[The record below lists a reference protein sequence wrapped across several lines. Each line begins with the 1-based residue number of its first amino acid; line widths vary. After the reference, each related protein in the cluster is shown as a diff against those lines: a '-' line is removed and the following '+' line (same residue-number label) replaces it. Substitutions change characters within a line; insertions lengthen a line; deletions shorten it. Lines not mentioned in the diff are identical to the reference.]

1 MNRKKFMI
9 VGSGGRE
16 SAFAVKLCE
25 DAMVFA
31 VISHENPTIIDCVTA
46 SGGNYL
52 IGNPNN
58 PETVLKF
65 ATDNHVDYV
74 FVSADEPLANGVV
87 DVLLKNNI
95 KAIGGIKEATRI
107 EWDKVYSI
115 EMMKKTCP
123 EFTPFYLTV
132 STPAEIEPAINQ
144 FIQQGL
150 SVVVKPQGLTGGK
163 GVKVMPEHLATY
175 QDAIG
180 YATDLLQEKPNEK
193 VLLVEKLHGIE
204 FTIMGITDGTTLV
217 LSPASYDYPFRLDD
231 DLGPG
236 TGGMGCF
243 TNCEK
248 KLPFMTDTD
257 LNNCQLIMQRIID
270 EMRSNGLIFNGV
282 LNGGFFITS
291 QGIRFMEF
299 NSRFGDPEAL
309 NILTILQSSFSTLLE
324 NIWDK
329 TLSEDRIKFLKEASV
344 IKYLVAKEYPYESAN
359 VINFTVDT
367 TAIKNMGL
375 NVFYAACVKTGEN
388 SYQTLKKSRVIAIGA
403 TSKSIEEASL
413 KIDQAIELYV
423 TGDLEYR
430 KDIGSKTHLEKLNRI
445 LHEMKK

>member
-1 MNRKKFMI
+1 
-9 VGSGGRE
+9 
-16 SAFAVKLCE
+16 
-25 DAMVFA
+25 
-31 VISHENPTIIDCVTA
+31 
-46 SGGNYL
+46 
-52 IGNPNN
+52 
-58 PETVLKF
+58 
-65 ATDNHVDYV
+65 
-74 FVSADEPLANGVV
+74 
-87 DVLLKNNI
+87 
-95 KAIGGIKEATRI
+95 
-107 EWDKVYSI
+107 
-115 EMMKKTCP
+115 
-123 EFTPFYLTV
+123 
-132 STPAEIEPAINQ
+132 
-144 FIQQGL
+144 
-150 SVVVKPQGLTGGK
+150 
-163 GVKVMPEHLATY
+163 
-175 QDAIG
+175 
-180 YATDLLQEKPNEK
+180 
-193 VLLVEKLHGIE
+193 
-204 FTIMGITDGTTLV
+204 V

-248 KLPFMTDTD
+248 KLPFMTDAD

-282 LNGGFFITS
+282 LNGGFFITEK
-291 QGIRFMEF
+291 GIRFMEF
-299 NSRFGDPEAL
+299 NSRFGDPEVL

-329 TLSEDRIKFLKEASV
+329 TLSEDKVKFLKEASV

-367 TAIKNMGL
+367 TAIENLGL
-375 NVFYAACVKTGEN
+375 NVFYATCVKTGEN

-413 KIDQAIELYV
+413 KIDQAIDLYV

-445 LHEMKK
+445 LHDMRK